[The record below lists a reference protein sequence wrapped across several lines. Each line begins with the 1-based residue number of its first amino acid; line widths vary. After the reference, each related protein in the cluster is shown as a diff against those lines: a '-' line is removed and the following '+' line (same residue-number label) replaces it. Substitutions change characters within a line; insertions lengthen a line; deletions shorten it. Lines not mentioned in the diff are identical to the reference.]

1 MNVRICSAKHVLV
14 FAALLMC
21 MAVPSRAFAADASV
35 AAAGS
40 AATKLDVLTW
50 LAGGTWACDGTGL
63 PGGLDRIETRYDLAP
78 NGRVLRFTTAF
89 VMRDGSTP
97 NGYAGNF
104 YVDPAT
110 NALRGW
116 YLASN
121 NEETQGTISG
131 DAQHW
136 AMVFT
141 SDGAVVGRPGPTEF
155 KADVTRTSANS
166 YDWKLAAHI
175 GDAWKPVFGLTYRRT
190 T

>member
-1 MNVRICSAKHVLV
+1 MNVRICSAKRVLA

-21 MAVPSRAFAADASV
+21 MTEPSGALAADAPV
-35 AAAGS
+35 AAGS
-40 AATKLDVLTW
+40 TATKLDVLAW
-50 LAGGTWACDGTGL
+50 LAGGTWTCNGGSL
-63 PGGLDRIETRYDLAP
+63 PGGLARIETKYDLAP
-78 NGRVLRFTTAF
+78 NRRVLRFTTAF
-89 VMRDGSTP
+89 VMRDGSIP

-110 NALRGW
+110 NVLRGW

-136 AMVFT
+136 AMAFT
-141 SDGAVVGRPGPTEF
+141 SDGAVVGHPGTTEF

-166 YDWKLAAHI
+166 YDWKLLARI
-175 GDAWKPVFGLTYRRT
+175 GDEWKPVFALTYNRKL
-190 T
+190 